1 MHDQHN
7 RNFNDDVAYNLRR
20 AAQERR
26 KAREAVSESD
36 RLGRIEMAEIFE
48 ARAWA
53 AAEAGLAALIAGPA
67 LHGSVPTLH

>member
-7 RNFNDDVAYNLRR
+7 RDFNDDVAYNLRR

-26 KAREAVSESD
+26 KAREALSEND

-48 ARAWA
+48 ARAKA
-53 AAEAGLAALIAGPA
+53 AAEAGFETLIAAPA
-67 LHGSVPTLH
+67 LHGLVPTLH

>member
-1 MHDQHN
+1 MHDQDN

-36 RLGRIEMAEIFE
+36 RLGRIELAEIFE
-48 ARAWA
+48 ARARA
-53 AAEAGLAALIAGPA
+53 AAEAGLAALIAAPA
-67 LHGSVPTLH
+67 LHGTVPTLH